1 MSLIGDEFRHGFLPH
16 PPGDPH
22 DRLDDELVDRI
33 GPESTDEVAIDLEI
47 VEREMLQ
54 VIERAKAGAEIVQ
67 REAATPA
74 PQLRHERLRLVDVAN
89 GRRFGQLEDQTR
101 GVDARVG
108 ERAIDDRD
116 ELRVADGLR
125 GDIHIECQ

>member
-1 MSLIGDEFRHGFLPH
+1 MCLIGDELRHGLLPH

-74 PQLRHERLRLVDVAN
+74 PQLRHERLGLVDVAN
-89 GRRFGQLEDQTR
+89 RRRFGQLEDQTR